1 MGGAG
6 YRFRHPGPPVPSPRS
21 NLRRRFEVWVMFWP
35 FAPLPTSEPEP
46 ERKRDGIDKI
56 IESEAFQADA
66 KSDAALFWERAR
78 KQGDAAIREDLIQEA
93 RIKCLHRGGKP

>member
-1 MGGAG
+1 
-6 YRFRHPGPPVPSPRS
+6 
-21 NLRRRFEVWVMFWP
+21 MFWP
-35 FAPLPTSEPEP
+35 FTHLPTSEP

-56 IESEAFQADA
+56 IESDAFQADA

-93 RIKCLHRGGKP
+93 RIKYLHQGGKP